1 MPLKKDKDIIAPFI
15 QGPSMDW
22 NMGDGLYS
30 RFQTWKISC
39 NLILDSELCELSEV
53 RKVNTLLRWSGDFG
67 IKKLKSWQKEPS
79 QLTLDFI
86 WDEYESY
93 CKPQSNEL
101 RARYDVLKKLTQGS
115 LPADDWMTKLQ
126 SQLHLCNYQPEM
138 EEILLRDLFLFGLQD
153 ESFMSKIISE
163 ESPDVT
169 IAQLRNKLKRFEAGR
184 ATAKY
189 IKSGDA
195 KEVHQVKKSKKH
207 KFKPGNKQGNKP
219 QNAFG
224 KNNQGQKSNN
234 WQQSYGKCKQPSS
247 ESKAP
252 PPKKPFQDHSQHA
265 IKVDPSTCMRCGDTR
280 HQPGFSCPAAQ
291 YQCKACSKVGHFTS

>member
-22 NMGDGLYS
+22 NMDDGLYS

-39 NLILDSELCELSEV
+39 NLILDSELCDLSEV

-86 WDEYESY
+86 WGEYESY

-101 RARYDVLKKLTQGS
+101 RAWYDVLKKLTQGS

-138 EEILLRDLFLFGLQD
+138 EEVLLRDLFLFGLQD

-169 IAQLRNKLKRFEAGR
+169 IAQLRNKLKQFEAGR

-195 KEVHQVKKSKKH
+195 KEVHQVKKVKKH
-207 KFKPGNKQGNKP
+207 KFKPGNKPGNKP
-219 QNAFG
+219 QTAFG
-224 KNNQGQKSNN
+224 KNNQGQKNNN
-234 WQQSYGKCKQPSS
+234 WQPSHGKRK
-247 ESKAP
+247 
-252 PPKKPFQDHSQHA
+252 
-265 IKVDPSTCMRCGDTR
+265 
-280 HQPGFSCPAAQ
+280 
-291 YQCKACSKVGHFTS
+291 

>member
-1 MPLKKDKDIIAPFI
+1 
-15 QGPSMDW
+15 MDW
-22 NMGDGLYS
+22 HMDDGLYS

-138 EEILLRDLFLFGLQD
+138 EEVLLRDLFLFGLQD
-153 ESFMSKIISE
+153 ESFMSTR
-163 ESPDVT
+163 SP
-169 IAQLRNKLKRFEAGR
+169 EALCR
-184 ATAKY
+184 AVIFYVLYFIY
-189 IKSGDA
+189 I
-195 KEVHQVKKSKKH
+195 
-207 KFKPGNKQGNKP
+207 F
-219 QNAFG
+219 
-224 KNNQGQKSNN
+224 
-234 WQQSYGKCKQPSS
+234 
-247 ESKAP
+247 
-252 PPKKPFQDHSQHA
+252 
-265 IKVDPSTCMRCGDTR
+265 
-280 HQPGFSCPAAQ
+280 FSC
-291 YQCKACSKVGHFTS
+291 YIFTKVQLLWLLHSSGPLL